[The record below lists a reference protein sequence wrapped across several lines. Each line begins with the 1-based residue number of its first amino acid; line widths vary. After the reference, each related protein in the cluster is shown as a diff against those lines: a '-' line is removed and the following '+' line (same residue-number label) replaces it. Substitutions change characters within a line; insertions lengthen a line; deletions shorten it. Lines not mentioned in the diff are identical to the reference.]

1 MRQAFFY
8 AIASALA
15 FSIMNLFVKM
25 LGQAM
30 PAAEITFFRGLIG
43 TVAVLAYMQLK
54 GIAFSTENRG
64 MLTIRGIFGGLGNL
78 CNFIA
83 MKLADAAI
91 LFQLS
96 GIFVFIFSTLYLKE
110 SVPKGAGKW
119 LLVILAAVAI
129 MVKPWSFSEFHWY
142 SLYAIAGAAFA
153 AAAYT
158 TIRKLTMAGHHS
170 N

>member
-43 TVAVLAYMQLK
+43 TVAVLIYMRVK

-64 MLTIRGIFGGLGNL
+64 MLTVRGIFGGLGNL

-83 MKLADAAI
+83 LAYMKLADAAI

-110 SVPKGAGKW
+110 W
-119 LLVILAAVAI
+119 RL
-129 MVKPWSFSEFHWY
+129 
-142 SLYAIAGAAFA
+142 FA
-153 AAAYT
+153 
-158 TIRKLTMAGHHS
+158 L
-170 N
+170 